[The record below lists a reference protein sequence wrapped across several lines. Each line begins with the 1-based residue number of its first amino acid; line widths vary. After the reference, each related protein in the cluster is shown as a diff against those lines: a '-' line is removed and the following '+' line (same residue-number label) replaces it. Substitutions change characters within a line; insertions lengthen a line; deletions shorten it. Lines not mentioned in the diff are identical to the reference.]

1 MMGIVRFIMMATLI
15 FSRKIISMEVIKNEI
30 DGSECDECHEGK
42 AAYHIVIGRI
52 TIWLCQADM
61 YELKRVIY

>member
-1 MMGIVRFIMMATLI
+1 
-15 FSRKIISMEVIKNEI
+15 MEVIKNEI

-61 YELKRVIY
+61 YELKRGIC